1 MSYKSHADYVG
12 TFQPLLLH
20 ELWSNVSQDH
30 QQRTTADQEAM
41 IKINKQTSVKIRP
54 GTRCLLQLRCEA
66 LISARRDATHPEL
79 GALVVVDL
87 PQRTQQGVPARR
99 AFVQAFAYVEHLKR
113 QALGSAQLRQR
124 LEQFAGVLRDGL
136 SAEQRLGQYAI
147 ASCTLLL
154 RHREGLAE
162 GHWDLP
168 VKMSSVSYIRS
179 DLRLFSSVRQL
190 GESPLLHALLDPVR
204 WQDVYRLPELPTG
217 LPAGT
222 EHAALNAT
230 QRDIVLRVAR
240 AVTDRPDRPSISVIR
255 GPPGTGKTRL
265 VVSLVKQILFSAGA
279 EQDRRVLLCAPS
291 NAAVDEVAKRLLEE
305 RAVLTRRTP
314 GSPNVPEIRVVR
326 FGRRSQIADAV
337 ARISLDE
344 LVDANVKQ
352 LLKKQ
357 VPQSAS
363 CSHEMAQM
371 KMRIRTIE
379 EKLQKLK
386 PGDGDE
392 HELRTALRDLVE
404 QRRGLQQPAAV
415 TAVTRMYR
423 LTSAGSRRPSPFTCC
438 IVDEAGQ
445 CTEPDVLIPLEY
457 GIKKRCWSATGPAA
471 AHRRVRDGATVWLAR
486 PLLKRLYQLF
496 LASKETSPVVMLT
509 DQYRM
514 QPDICRWPARYFYGD
529 RLRSL
534 YLVLD
539 VCGARETSHANGGD
553 LVVKLSEIALRVAK
567 SRAPSI
573 GIITPYRKQRQLLLD
588 KLKQRALSVDV
599 QTVDGFQGQE
609 RDIVVLSCVR
619 SNGAGSLGFLDD
631 RRRLN
636 VALTRARCC
645 LYVCGHLGT
654 LKADQVWSHLI
665 QDARERRMVVTVPNE
680 AICDQFLESRLCS
693 DTSGSVVN

>member
-1 MSYKSHADYVG
+1 MY
-12 TFQPLLLH
+12 LH
-20 ELWSNVSQDH
+20 ICMVDMGGS
-30 QQRTTADQEAM
+30 
-41 IKINKQTSVKIRP
+41 
-54 GTRCLLQLRCEA
+54 

-113 QALGSAQLRQR
+113 QALGSAQLRQ
-124 LEQFAGVLRDGL
+124 LHAAACGN
-136 SAEQRLGQYAI
+136 
-147 ASCTLLL
+147 
-154 RHREGLAE
+154 REGLAE

-392 HELRTALRDLVE
+392 HELRAALRDLIE

-415 TAVTRMYR
+415 EGQDLQR
-423 LTSAGSRRPSPFTCC
+423 LKEKQRDQLLKGATVIATTLASSVAQLLTNVFQSRPSPFTCC

-457 GIKKRCWSATGPAA
+457 GIKKLVLVGDPAQLPP
-471 AHRRVRDGATVWLAR
+471 TVVSETAQQYGLAR

-534 YLVLD
+534 PVAAPLPRLRSYLVLD
-539 VCGARETSHANGGD
+539 VCGARETSHANGGFSNEKEAT

-619 SNGAGSLGFLDD
+619 SNGAGSLGFVDD